1 MSFFV
6 LFSKHCIIRP
16 CVFSKLWA
24 KSADKASTQLKM
36 LQSLYQYWA
45 TEGLQGFQSRSTLKK
60 PITQIFVL
68 FTLTFRSIPLTFR
81 SITLTFRSITLIL
94 FQSKYHT
101 QEREKNDYRVYTLNS
116 MYSPNWYFLDFFQF
130 PNDVCGLLYEQG
142 RISWNVWSYS
152 LWWNAWKVSMH

>member
-24 KSADKASTQLKM
+24 KSADKASLQLKM
-36 LQSLYQYWA
+36 LQSFISVLSHRRINNII
-45 TEGLQGFQSRSTLKK
+45 GHKDFSQGVHSKSLLLWF
-60 PITQIFVL
+60 FVL
-68 FTLTFRSIPLTFR
+68 FTLTFW

-101 QEREKNDYRVYTLNS
+101 KERKNDYRVYLTVCISLIDR
-116 MYSPNWYFLDFFQF
+116 YFLDFFQF
-130 PNDVCGLLYEQG
+130 PNDVCGFLYEQG

-152 LWWNAWKVSMH
+152 LWRNAWKVSMH